1 VGIGYLAGRTNQGFE
16 AVAIGVNAGNNNQR
30 TYGIAIGTQ
39 AGQNT
44 QGNEALAIGYLAG
57 NNNQGIQ
64 GVAIGF
70 SAGRENQGISAVA
83 IGVNAGYTNQGAY
96 SVAIGTFAGNTNQGS
111 NSVCIGAYSGCS
123 YNNSIV
129 INASGATTYA
139 GQADGCFIRPLQ
151 SASTSNTVYYNTST
165 YELTY
170 FTSRAIDKKNIVP
183 INTTTNS
190 ENIYKLQP
198 VEYIYKSDN
207 TFNIGLIADDV
218 AKVDSNLAVFDNEGK
233 PMNIKWM
240 DLQTYMLAEIQRLN
254 KKVEFLS
261 DILERNNIS

>member
-1 VGIGYLAGRTNQGFE
+1 
-16 AVAIGVNAGNNNQR
+16 
-30 TYGIAIGTQ
+30 
-39 AGQNT
+39 
-44 QGNEALAIGYLAG
+44 
-57 NNNQGIQ
+57 
-64 GVAIGF
+64 
-70 SAGRENQGISAVA
+70 
-83 IGVNAGYTNQGAY
+83 
-96 SVAIGTFAGNTNQGS
+96 
-111 NSVCIGAYSGCS
+111 
-123 YNNSIV
+123 V
-129 INASGATTYA
+129 INAGGLLQA
-139 GQADGCFIRPLQ
+139 GTDNACYIRPLRN
-151 SASTSNTVYYNTST
+151 ASVTNSVYWNAST
-165 YELTY
+165 YELT
-170 FTSRAIDKKNIVP
+170 FSTSRAIDKKNIVP

-218 AKVDSNLAVFDNEGK
+218 AKIDPNLAVFDNEGK